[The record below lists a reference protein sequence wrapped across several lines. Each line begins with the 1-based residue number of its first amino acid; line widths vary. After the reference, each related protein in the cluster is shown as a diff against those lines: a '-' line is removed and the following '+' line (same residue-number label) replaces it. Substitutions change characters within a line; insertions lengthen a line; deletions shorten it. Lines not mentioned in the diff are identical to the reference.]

1 MPNWWGRR
9 CLVQFLLKSVKPE
22 VLWDTGAQVS
32 IVSKDWIAKN
42 LLTAKRRQMAESF
55 NGGGLDLQ
63 AATCT
68 EIPY

>member
-9 CLVQFLLKSVKPE
+9 CLVQFLFNSVKTE

-32 IVSKDWIAKN
+32 IASKDWIAKN
-42 LLTAKRRQMAESF
+42 LLTGKRRQMEELL
-55 NGGGLDLQ
+55 NGGGLDLK

-68 EIPY
+68 EIRY